1 MQELASSGANWP
13 GLGEEEVFLDHC
25 KLGLVDRSSWFLF
38 FVSLKISEIK
48 LLSLILFVAPLVH
61 CKFIELHLRLLLC
74 NFVGLFS

>member
-1 MQELASSGANWP
+1 MHELASSGANWP

-48 LLSLILFVAPLVH
+48 LHSLRRSTSASQIYRVAL
-61 CKFIELHLRLLLC
+61 ETSSL
-74 NFVGLFS
+74 